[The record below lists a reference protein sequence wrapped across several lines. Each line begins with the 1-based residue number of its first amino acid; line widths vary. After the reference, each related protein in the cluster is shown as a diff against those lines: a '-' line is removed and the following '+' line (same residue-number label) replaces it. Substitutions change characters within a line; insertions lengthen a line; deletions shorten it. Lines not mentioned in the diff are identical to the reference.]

1 MLKEFEVTITETLE
15 KKITVEALSKDDA
28 EQAVRDMWNDE
39 DIILDAD
46 DFIDVSF
53 NTDDGKELSAANE
66 SKKLDVLLV
75 EPGQYARMTT
85 IDAGLKSLQKTVGG
99 DIEAAYFFD
108 DPVALVCQ
116 EEGKINGS
124 ELNRAVRGADGEI
137 VDIIAGK
144 FFICGLGEEDFTSL
158 PEGLQKKYEDMFRRP
173 ETFLKMGRSI
183 TAIPIEPK
191 VMPDVKKD
199 KAAIGAERSAARGE
213 R

>member
-1 MLKEFEVTITETLE
+1 MKDFEVTITETLE
-15 KKITVEALSKDDA
+15 KKITVEAMSKDEA
-28 EQAVRDMWNDE
+28 EQAVRDMWNDA

-53 NTDDGKELSAANE
+53 NTDDGQELSAVND

-99 DIEAAYFFD
+99 DIEAAYFFH

-124 ELNRAVRGADGEI
+124 ELNRAVRDADGEI
-137 VDIIAGK
+137 LDIIAGK
-144 FFICGLGEEDFTSL
+144 FFICGLGEEDFASL
-158 PEGLQKKYEDMFRRP
+158 PEGLKKKYEDMFHQP

-183 TAIPIEPK
+183 TAIPIEPR

-199 KAAIGAERSAARGE
+199 KAAIGAER
-213 R
+213 

>member
-1 MLKEFEVTITETLE
+1 MKEFEVTITETLE
-15 KKITVEALSKDDA
+15 KKITVEALSKGEA
-28 EQAVRDMWNDE
+28 EQAVRDMWNDA

-53 NTDDGKELSAANE
+53 NTDDGQELSAVND

-124 ELNRAVRGADGEI
+124 ELNRAVRDADGEI
-137 VDIIAGK
+137 LDIIAGK
-144 FFICGLGEEDFTSL
+144 FFICGLGEEDFASL
-158 PEGLQKKYEDMFRRP
+158 PEGLKKKYEDMFHQP

-199 KAAIGAERSAARGE
+199 KAAIGAER
-213 R
+213 

>member
-1 MLKEFEVTITETLE
+1 MKEFEVTITETLE
-15 KKITVEALSKDDA
+15 KKITVEAMSKDEA
-28 EQAVRDMWNDE
+28 EQAVRDMWNDA
-39 DIILDAD
+39 DIILDAE

-53 NTDDGKELSAANE
+53 NTGDGQELSAVND

-124 ELNRAVRGADGEI
+124 ELNRAVRDADGEI
-137 VDIIAGK
+137 LDIIAGK
-144 FFICGLGEEDFTSL
+144 FFICGLGEEDFASL
-158 PEGLQKKYEDMFRRP
+158 PEGLKKKYEGMFHQP

-199 KAAIGAERSAARGE
+199 RAAIGAER
-213 R
+213 

>member
-1 MLKEFEVTITETLE
+1 MKEFEVTITETLE
-15 KKITVEALSKDDA
+15 KKITVEAMSKDEA
-28 EQAVRDMWNDE
+28 EQAVRDMWNDA
-39 DIILDAD
+39 DIILDAE

-53 NTDDGKELSAANE
+53 NTDDGQELSAVND

-124 ELNRAVRGADGEI
+124 ELNRAVRDADGEI

-199 KAAIGAERSAARGE
+199 KAAIGAER
-213 R
+213 

>member
-1 MLKEFEVTITETLE
+1 MKEFEVTITETLE
-15 KKITVEALSKDDA
+15 KKITVEALSKGEA
-28 EQAVRDMWNDE
+28 EQAVRDMWNDA

-53 NTDDGKELSAANE
+53 NTDNGKELSAANE
-66 SKKLDVLLV
+66 SKRLDVLLV

-124 ELNRAVRGADGEI
+124 ELNRAVRDADGEI
-137 VDIIAGK
+137 LDIIAGK
-144 FFICGLGEEDFTSL
+144 FFICGLGEEDFASL
-158 PEGLQKKYEDMFRRP
+158 PEGLKKKYEDMFHQP

-191 VMPDVKKD
+191 VTPDVKKD
-199 KAAIGAERSAARGE
+199 RAAIGAER
-213 R
+213 

>member
-1 MLKEFEVTITETLE
+1 MKEFEVTITETLE
-15 KKITVEALSKDDA
+15 KKITVEATSKDEA
-28 EQAVRDMWNDE
+28 EQAVRDMWNDA
-39 DIILDAD
+39 DIILDAE

-53 NTDDGKELSAANE
+53 NTDDGQELSAVND

-124 ELNRAVRGADGEI
+124 ELNRAVRDADGEI
-137 VDIIAGK
+137 LDIIAGK
-144 FFICGLGEEDFTSL
+144 FFICGLGEEDFASL
-158 PEGLQKKYEDMFRRP
+158 PEGLKKKYEDMFHQP

-199 KAAIGAERSAARGE
+199 KAAIGAER
-213 R
+213 

>member
-15 KKITVEALSKDDA
+15 KKITVEALSKGEA

-53 NTDDGKELSAANE
+53 NTDDGKELSAVNE

-124 ELNRAVRGADGEI
+124 ELNRAVRDADGEI
-137 VDIIAGK
+137 LDIIAGK
-144 FFICGLGEEDFTSL
+144 FFICGLGEEDFASL
-158 PEGLQKKYEDMFRRP
+158 PEGLKKKYEGMFHQP

-199 KAAIGAERSAARGE
+199 RAAIGAER
-213 R
+213 

>member
-1 MLKEFEVTITETLE
+1 MKEFEVTITETLE
-15 KKITVEALSKDDA
+15 KKITVEALSKGEA
-28 EQAVRDMWNDE
+28 EQAVRDMWNDA

-53 NTDDGKELSAANE
+53 NTDDGQELSAVND

-99 DIEAAYFFD
+99 DIEAAYFFH

-124 ELNRAVRGADGEI
+124 ELNRAVRDADGEI
-137 VDIIAGK
+137 LDIIAGK
-144 FFICGLGEEDFTSL
+144 FFICGLGEEDFASL
-158 PEGLQKKYEDMFRRP
+158 PEGLKKKYEDMFHQP

-199 KAAIGAERSAARGE
+199 KAAIGAER
-213 R
+213 

>member
-1 MLKEFEVTITETLE
+1 MKEFEVTITEALE
-15 KKITVEALSKDDA
+15 KKITVEAMSKDEA
-28 EQAVRDMWNDE
+28 EQAVRDMWNDA
-39 DIILDAD
+39 DIILDAE
-46 DFIDVSF
+46 DFINVSF
-53 NTDDGKELSAANE
+53 NTDDGQELSAVND

-124 ELNRAVRGADGEI
+124 ELNRAVRDADGEI
-137 VDIIAGK
+137 LDIIAGK
-144 FFICGLGEEDFTSL
+144 FFICGLGEEDFASL
-158 PEGLQKKYEDMFRRP
+158 PEGLKKKYEGMFHQP

-199 KAAIGAERSAARGE
+199 KAAIGAER
-213 R
+213 

>member
-15 KKITVEALSKDDA
+15 KKITVEALSKGEA
-28 EQAVRDMWNDE
+28 EQAVRDMWNNE

-53 NTDDGKELSAANE
+53 NTDDGKELSAVNE

-75 EPGQYARMTT
+75 EPGQYARLTT

-124 ELNRAVRGADGEI
+124 ELNRAVRDADGEI
-137 VDIIAGK
+137 LDIIAGK
-144 FFICGLGEEDFTSL
+144 FFICGLGEEDFASL
-158 PEGLQKKYEDMFRRP
+158 PEGLQKKYEDMFHQP

-191 VMPDVKKD
+191 VTPDVKKD
-199 KAAIGAERSAARGE
+199 KTAIGAER
-213 R
+213 

>member
-1 MLKEFEVTITETLE
+1 MKEFDVTITETLE
-15 KKITVEALSKDDA
+15 KKITVEALSKDEA

-53 NTDDGKELSAANE
+53 NTDDGKELSAVNE

-124 ELNRAVRGADGEI
+124 ELNRAVRDADGEI
-137 VDIIAGK
+137 LDIIAGK

-158 PEGLQKKYEDMFRRP
+158 PEGLQKKYEDMFHQP

-183 TAIPIEPK
+183 TAIPIESK

-199 KAAIGAERSAARGE
+199 KTAISAER
-213 R
+213 

>member
-15 KKITVEALSKDDA
+15 KKITVEALSKGEA

-53 NTDDGKELSAANE
+53 NTDDGKELSAVNE

-75 EPGQYARMTT
+75 EPGQYACMTT

-124 ELNRAVRGADGEI
+124 ELNRAVRDADGEI
-137 VDIIAGK
+137 LDIIAGK

-158 PEGLQKKYEDMFRRP
+158 PEGLQKKYEDMFHQP

-191 VMPDVKKD
+191 VTPDVKKD
-199 KAAIGAERSAARGE
+199 KTAIGAER
-213 R
+213 

>member
-1 MLKEFEVTITETLE
+1 MKEFDVTITETLE
-15 KKITVEALSKDDA
+15 KKITVEALSKDEA

-53 NTDDGKELSAANE
+53 NTDDGKELSAVNE

-124 ELNRAVRGADGEI
+124 ELNRAVRDADGEI
-137 VDIIAGK
+137 LDIIAGK

-158 PEGLQKKYEDMFRRP
+158 PEGLQKKYEDMFHQP

-191 VMPDVKKD
+191 VTPDVKKD
-199 KAAIGAERSAARGE
+199 RAAIGAER
-213 R
+213 

>member
-1 MLKEFEVTITETLE
+1 MKEFEVTITETLE
-15 KKITVEALSKDDA
+15 KKITVEALSKDEA

-53 NTDDGKELSAANE
+53 NTGDGKDLSVANE

-124 ELNRAVRGADGEI
+124 ELNRAVRDADGEI

-199 KAAIGAERSAARGE
+199 KAAIGAER
-213 R
+213 

>member
-1 MLKEFEVTITETLE
+1 MKEFEVTITETLE
-15 KKITVEALSKDDA
+15 KKITVEAMSKDEA
-28 EQAVRDMWNDE
+28 EQAVRDMWNDA
-39 DIILDAD
+39 DIILDAEY
-46 DFIDVSF
+46 FIDVSF
-53 NTDDGKELSAANE
+53 NTDDGQELSAVND

-124 ELNRAVRGADGEI
+124 ELNRAVRDADGEI
-137 VDIIAGK
+137 LDIIAGK
-144 FFICGLGEEDFTSL
+144 FFICGLGEEDFASL
-158 PEGLQKKYEDMFRRP
+158 PEGLKKKYEDMFHQP

-199 KAAIGAERSAARGE
+199 KAAIGAER
-213 R
+213 

>member
-1 MLKEFEVTITETLE
+1 MKEFEVTITETLE
-15 KKITVEALSKDDA
+15 KKITVEAMSKDEA
-28 EQAVRDMWNDE
+28 EQAVRDMWNDA
-39 DIILDAD
+39 DIILDAE

-53 NTDDGKELSAANE
+53 NTDDGQELSAVND

-124 ELNRAVRGADGEI
+124 ELNRAVRDADGEI
-137 VDIIAGK
+137 LDIIAGK
-144 FFICGLGEEDFTSL
+144 FFICGLGEEDFASL
-158 PEGLQKKYEDMFRRP
+158 PEGLKKKYEDMFHQP

-191 VMPDVKKD
+191 VTPDVKKD
-199 KAAIGAERSAARGE
+199 RAAIGAER
-213 R
+213 

>member
-1 MLKEFEVTITETLE
+1 MKEFEVTITETLE
-15 KKITVEALSKDDA
+15 KKITVEALSKDEA

-46 DFIDVSF
+46 DYIDVSF
-53 NTDDGKELSAANE
+53 NTDDGKELSAVNE

-99 DIEAAYFFD
+99 DIEAAYFFH

-124 ELNRAVRGADGEI
+124 ELNRAVRDADGEI
-137 VDIIAGK
+137 LDIIAGK
-144 FFICGLGEEDFTSL
+144 FFICGLGEEDFASL
-158 PEGLQKKYEDMFRRP
+158 PEGLKKKYEDMFHQP

-199 KAAIGAERSAARGE
+199 KAAIGAER
-213 R
+213 

>member
-1 MLKEFEVTITETLE
+1 MKEFEVTITETLE
-15 KKITVEALSKDDA
+15 KKITVEAMSKDEA
-28 EQAVRDMWNDE
+28 EQAVRDMWNDA
-39 DIILDAD
+39 DIILDAE

-53 NTDDGKELSAANE
+53 NTDDGQELSAVND

-99 DIEAAYFFD
+99 DIEAAYFFH

-124 ELNRAVRGADGEI
+124 ELNRAVRDADGEI
-137 VDIIAGK
+137 LDIIAGK
-144 FFICGLGEEDFTSL
+144 FFICGLGEEDFVSL
-158 PEGLQKKYEDMFRRP
+158 PEGLKKKYEDMFHQP

-199 KAAIGAERSAARGE
+199 KAAIGAER
-213 R
+213 

>member
-15 KKITVEALSKDDA
+15 KKITVEALSKGEA

-53 NTDDGKELSAANE
+53 NTDDGKELSAVNE

-75 EPGQYARMTT
+75 EPGQYACMTT

-124 ELNRAVRGADGEI
+124 ELNRAVRDADGEI
-137 VDIIAGK
+137 LDIIAGK
-144 FFICGLGEEDFTSL
+144 FFICGLGEEDFASL
-158 PEGLQKKYEDMFRRP
+158 PEGLKKKYEGMFHQP

-199 KAAIGAERSAARGE
+199 RAAIGAER
-213 R
+213 

>member
-1 MLKEFEVTITETLE
+1 MKEFEVTITETLE
-15 KKITVEALSKDDA
+15 KKITVEAMSKDEA
-28 EQAVRDMWNDE
+28 EQAVRDMWNDA
-39 DIILDAD
+39 DIILDAE

-53 NTDDGKELSAANE
+53 NTDDGQELSAVND

-124 ELNRAVRGADGEI
+124 ELNRAVRDADGEI
-137 VDIIAGK
+137 LDIIAGK
-144 FFICGLGEEDFTSL
+144 FFICGLGEEDFASL
-158 PEGLQKKYEDMFRRP
+158 PEGLKKKYEDMFHQP

-199 KAAIGAERSAARGE
+199 RAAIGAER
-213 R
+213 

>member
-1 MLKEFEVTITETLE
+1 MKEFDVTITETLE
-15 KKITVEALSKDDA
+15 KKITVEALSKDEA

-53 NTDDGKELSAANE
+53 NTDDGKELSAVNE

-124 ELNRAVRGADGEI
+124 ELNRAVRDADGEI
-137 VDIIAGK
+137 LDIIAGK
-144 FFICGLGEEDFTSL
+144 FFICGLGEEDFASL
-158 PEGLQKKYEDMFRRP
+158 PEGLKKKYEGMFHQP

-199 KAAIGAERSAARGE
+199 KAAIGAER
-213 R
+213 

>member
-1 MLKEFEVTITETLE
+1 MKEFDVTITETLE
-15 KKITVEALSKDDA
+15 KKITVEALSKDEA

-53 NTDDGKELSAANE
+53 NTDDGKELSAVNE

-124 ELNRAVRGADGEI
+124 ELNRAVRDADGEI
-137 VDIIAGK
+137 LDIIAGK

-158 PEGLQKKYEDMFRRP
+158 PEGLPKKYEDMFHQP

-199 KAAIGAERSAARGE
+199 KAAIGAER
-213 R
+213 

>member
-1 MLKEFEVTITETLE
+1 MKEFDVTITETLE
-15 KKITVEALSKDDA
+15 KKITVEALSKDEA

-53 NTDDGKELSAANE
+53 NTDDGKELSAVNE

-124 ELNRAVRGADGEI
+124 ELNRAVRDADGEI
-137 VDIIAGK
+137 LDIIAGK

-158 PEGLQKKYEDMFRRP
+158 PEGLQKKYEDMFHQP

-191 VMPDVKKD
+191 VMPDVKTD
-199 KAAIGAERSAARGE
+199 KTAISAER
-213 R
+213 

>member
-1 MLKEFEVTITETLE
+1 LKEFDVTITETLE
-15 KKITVEALSKDDA
+15 KKITVEALSKDEA

-46 DFIDVSF
+46 DYIDVSF
-53 NTDDGKELSAANE
+53 NTDDGKELSAVNE

-124 ELNRAVRGADGEI
+124 ELNRAVRDADGEI
-137 VDIIAGK
+137 LDIIAGK
-144 FFICGLGEEDFTSL
+144 FFICGLGEEDFASL
-158 PEGLQKKYEDMFRRP
+158 PEGLKKKYEDMVLQP

-199 KAAIGAERSAARGE
+199 KAAIGAER
-213 R
+213 

>member
-1 MLKEFEVTITETLE
+1 MKEFEVTITETLE
-15 KKITVEALSKDDA
+15 KKITVEAMSKDEA
-28 EQAVRDMWNDE
+28 EQAVRDMWNDA
-39 DIILDAD
+39 DIILDAE

-53 NTDDGKELSAANE
+53 NTDDGQELSAVND

-75 EPGQYARMTT
+75 ESGQYARMTT

-124 ELNRAVRGADGEI
+124 ELNRAVRDADGEI
-137 VDIIAGK
+137 LDIIAGK
-144 FFICGLGEEDFTSL
+144 FFICGLGEEDFASL
-158 PEGLQKKYEDMFRRP
+158 PEGLKKKYEDMFHQP

-199 KAAIGAERSAARGE
+199 KAAIGAER
-213 R
+213 

>member
-1 MLKEFEVTITETLE
+1 MAMGETLE
-15 KKITVEALSKDDA
+15 KKITVEAMSKDEA
-28 EQAVRDMWNDE
+28 EQAVRDMWNDA
-39 DIILDAD
+39 DIILDAE

-53 NTDDGKELSAANE
+53 NTDDGQELSAVND

-124 ELNRAVRGADGEI
+124 ELNRAVRDADGEI
-137 VDIIAGK
+137 LDIIAGK
-144 FFICGLGEEDFTSL
+144 FFICGLGEEDFASL
-158 PEGLQKKYEDMFRRP
+158 PEGLKKKYEDMFHQP

-199 KAAIGAERSAARGE
+199 RAAIGAER
-213 R
+213 

>member
-1 MLKEFEVTITETLE
+1 MKEFEVTITETLE
-15 KKITVEALSKDDA
+15 KKITVEAMSKDEA
-28 EQAVRDMWNDE
+28 EQAVRDMWNDA
-39 DIILDAD
+39 DIILDAE

-53 NTDDGKELSAANE
+53 NTGDGQELSAVND

-124 ELNRAVRGADGEI
+124 ELNRAVRDADGEI
-137 VDIIAGK
+137 LDIIAGK
-144 FFICGLGEEDFTSL
+144 FFICGLGEEDFASL
-158 PEGLQKKYEDMFRRP
+158 PEGLKKKYEDMFHQP

-199 KAAIGAERSAARGE
+199 KAAIGAER
-213 R
+213 

>member
-1 MLKEFEVTITETLE
+1 MKEFDVTITETLE
-15 KKITVEALSKDDA
+15 KKITVEALSKDEA

-53 NTDDGKELSAANE
+53 NTDDGKELSAVNE

-124 ELNRAVRGADGEI
+124 ELNRAVRDADGEI
-137 VDIIAGK
+137 LDIIAGK
-144 FFICGLGEEDFTSL
+144 FFICGLGEEDFASL
-158 PEGLQKKYEDMFRRP
+158 PEGLKKKYEDMFHQP
-173 ETFLKMGRSI
+173 ETFLKMGQKI
-183 TAIPIEPK
+183 IALPMEPK
-191 VMPDVKKD
+191 VATNIKKD
-199 KAAIGAERSAARGE
+199 KPAIGAER
-213 R
+213 

>member
-1 MLKEFEVTITETLE
+1 LKEFEVTITETLE
-15 KKITVEALSKDDA
+15 KKITVEAMSKDEA
-28 EQAVRDMWNDE
+28 EQAVRDMWNDA
-39 DIILDAD
+39 DIILDAE

-53 NTDDGKELSAANE
+53 NTDDGQELSAVND

-124 ELNRAVRGADGEI
+124 ELNRAVRDADGEI
-137 VDIIAGK
+137 LDIIAGK
-144 FFICGLGEEDFTSL
+144 FFICGLGEEDFASL
-158 PEGLQKKYEDMFRRP
+158 PEGLKKKYEGMFHQP

-199 KAAIGAERSAARGE
+199 RAAIGAER
-213 R
+213 